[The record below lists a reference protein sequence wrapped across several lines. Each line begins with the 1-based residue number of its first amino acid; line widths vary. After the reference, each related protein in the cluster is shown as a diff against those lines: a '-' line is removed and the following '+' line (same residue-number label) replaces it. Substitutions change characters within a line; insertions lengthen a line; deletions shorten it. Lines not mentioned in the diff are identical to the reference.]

1 MLDDEFRT
9 EAGEILLSLEVPA
22 RLQIVLTNLNPEPVH
37 TARWVAEEYNLRIQ
51 IRDNNGSEP
60 KRTDFGKGV
69 LLPPQGSRLR
79 DPILKQGETLTAVLD
94 VRKQYV
100 LTTGTYCG
108 ARNRHREKRQRPVA
122 ARCPGRPCS
131 DRPASP
137 ARSLQ
142 GGEDGR

>member
-1 MLDDEFRT
+1 VR
-9 EAGEILLSLEVPA
+9 
-22 RLQIVLTNLNPEPVH
+22 

-94 VRKQYV
+94 VQKQYV
-100 LTTGTYCG
+100 LTTGTYTVTLFRDVFVG
-108 ARNRHREKRQRPVA
+108 EKKIVVQ
-122 ARCPGRPCS
+122 GRS
-131 DRPASP
+131 IDDW
-137 ARSLQ
+137 L
-142 GGEDGR
+142 

>member
-1 MLDDEFRT
+1 MRLLLVLILSCSTTNFAQRLEKSCCRLD
-9 EAGEILLSLEVPA
+9 LSIFEVPA
-22 RLQIVLTNLNPEPVH
+22 RLQIVLTNLNPEPVR

-100 LTTGTYCG
+100 LTTGTYTVTVS
-108 ARNRHREKRQRPVA
+108 RDVFLDKKKIE
-122 ARCPGRPCS
+122 
-131 DRPASP
+131 
-137 ARSLQ
+137 LQ
-142 GGEDGR
+142 AKTTIRIP